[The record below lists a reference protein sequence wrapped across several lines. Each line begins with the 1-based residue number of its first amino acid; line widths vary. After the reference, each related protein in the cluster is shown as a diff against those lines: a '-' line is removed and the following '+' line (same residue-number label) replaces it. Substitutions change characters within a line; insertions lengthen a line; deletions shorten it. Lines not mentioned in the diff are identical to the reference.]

1 MSSPDGA
8 KKRAER
14 LRLLLITGLSGSG
27 KSTAGKALED
37 IGYYYVDNLPVPL
50 LRVFLRDPKAQLGSQ
65 VGGHSHVAVV
75 ADVRAAGFAEAM
87 PEILGQIDR
96 EQIELI
102 LLFLE
107 ATEEALVRRFS
118 ETRRSHPMGGEGRP
132 LVDGIRLERE
142 LLAELRGAADLVL
155 DSSQWSVHDFR
166 RELYRELGEDG
177 DSMIVSFVSF
187 GFKHGL
193 PTTSNLVF
201 DVRFLPNPY
210 FVPELRE
217 LTGRDA
223 EVAKFLEGQEEY
235 EDLIARLEELLG
247 FLLPRYRREN
257 RSYLTVAIGCTGG
270 RHRSV
275 AACERLA
282 RGLDEAGFRVRLVH
296 RDADL

>member
-1 MSSPDGA
+1 MSSQDDA
-8 KKRAER
+8 NKNAER

-37 IGYYYVDNLPVPL
+37 VGYYYVDNLPVPL
-50 LRVFLRDPKAQLGSQ
+50 LRIFLEDPRAQ
-65 VGGHSHVAVV
+65 VGSRNRIAVV
-75 ADVRAAGFAEAM
+75 TDARAPGFAEAM
-87 PEILGQIDR
+87 PQILREIDR
-96 EQIELI
+96 SQIELI
-102 LLFLE
+102 LVFLE
-107 ATEEALVRRFS
+107 ATEETLVRRFS
-118 ETRRSHPMGGEGRP
+118 ETRRSHPMAGEGRP

-155 DSSQWSVHDFR
+155 DSSHWSVHDFR
-166 RELYRELGEDG
+166 RELYRQIDEDG

-193 PTTSNLVF
+193 PMTSNLVF

-223 EVAKFLEGQEEY
+223 EVKRFLEEHEEFLELMERL
-235 EDLIARLEELLG
+235 EDLLS

-257 RSYLTVAIGCTGG
+257 RCYLSVAVGCTGG

-282 RGLDEAGFRVRLVH
+282 RNLGESGFRVRVIH
-296 RDADL
+296 RDVDL